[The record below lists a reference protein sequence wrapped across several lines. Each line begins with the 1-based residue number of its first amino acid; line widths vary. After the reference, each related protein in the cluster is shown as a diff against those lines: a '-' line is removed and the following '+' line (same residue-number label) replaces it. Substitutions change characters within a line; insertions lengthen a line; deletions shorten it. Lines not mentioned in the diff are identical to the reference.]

1 MTDQVGELLA
11 EFRTVQYTSALLLLF
26 QKYRNTL
33 GANPERC
40 LVNRFVRFTEN
51 IQLERTIRSRIKHR
65 QCVICH
71 ETSVC
76 NLTLQ
81 HIYMLLL
88 KSGSP
93 LMKRALQNKF
103 ARDTSKQTNT
113 NINVELYLAGTSQ
126 HIRCV
131 IKHRSFKR
139 CNLPICP
146 INSILIPWCSSLLPG
161 FFRVTLTFPETV
173 SPS

>member
-1 MTDQVGELLA
+1 MSYWLNSE
-11 EFRTVQYTSALLLLF
+11 QYTNALLLLF

-33 GANPERC
+33 GANLERC

-51 IQLERTIRSRIKHR
+51 IQLERTIPSRIKHR

-113 NINVELYLAGTSQ
+113 NVNVELYLAGTSQ

-131 IKHRSFKR
+131 IKRY
-139 CNLPICP
+139 NLPICP